1 MEKKN
6 GHNNNSF
13 ETYFIFKEN
22 ENENENSIKQ
32 SELQQHNG
40 NSDYPSASE
49 MKPIVDGPREE

>member
-1 MEKKN
+1 MKKKN

-13 ETYFIFKEN
+13 ETYFIFK